1 MTLPPAPPPSSATAT
16 MRANRATNTGP
27 EVALRRELHA
37 RGCRY
42 RLGVRLVLPARAVRP
57 DVTFRK
63 QRVAVFVDGCFWH
76 SCPTHGRKPS
86 DPTGYWAA
94 KLGRNRDRDD
104 AVNRAL
110 DEAGWSVIRI
120 WEHEP
125 VAEAADRVIAA
136 LQTSASGGHQRVA
149 TLETRESRR

>member
-1 MTLPPAPPPSSATAT
+1 

-27 EVALRRELHA
+27 EVALRRELHG

-76 SCPTHGRKPS
+76 SCPEHGRKPS

-94 KLGRNRDRDD
+94 KLARNRDRDE
-104 AVNRAL
+104 AVDLAL
-110 DEAGWSVIRI
+110 HDAGWSVVRI

-125 VAEAADRVIAA
+125 VDEAADRVIAA
-136 LQTSASGGHQRVA
+136 LRQSGAGGDQRPA
-149 TLETRESRR
+149 PLKAGDGRR